1 MGYEMNG
8 TKLSQWHEFGF
19 SNERTMIDGAIT
31 TTALPPGNR
40 ATYDSISMKPETT
53 MPLLDAAPP
62 TAFSQEV
69 RPQRGVY
76 NGNGKHS
83 LGKSGDVIRILI
95 VDDHPVV
102 RKGISTCLSSHPK
115 LKVVGEAGDGL
126 EALRRIRELSP
137 DLVLMDVDMPLMNG
151 LAATECICRKFSRIK
166 VLILSMHNS
175 SEYAMRAI
183 RSGARGF
190 ILKRSSC
197 EELANAINTVHEG
210 GTYFSGEVVWFTM
223 RNFNSSEAEAGEP
236 ELSERQIEVLIC
248 VVAGK
253 GNKEIAE
260 QLNISVRTVESHR
273 ARIMQRL
280 SVHTIAELTK
290 YALAKGLVS
299 LEQSLPI
306 AAVAEVPSVE
316 YGQVSTVHSG

>member
-1 MGYEMNG
+1 MTNG
-8 TKLSQWHEFGF
+8 TLS
-19 SNERTMIDGAIT
+19 
-31 TTALPPGNR
+31 TALLLGDPVS
-40 ATYDSISMKPETT
+40 DCISMKSP
-53 MPLLDAAPP
+53 APVP
-62 TAFSQEV
+62 DGLPATAVSGSK
-69 RPQRGVY
+69 RG
-76 NGNGKHS
+76 
-83 LGKSGDVIRILI
+83 GDDGPATKPVQAIRILL

-102 RKGISTCLSSHPK
+102 RKGIGTCLSSHPG
-115 LKVVGEAGDGL
+115 LNVVGEAADGL
-126 EALRRIRELSP
+126 EALRKIRELSP

-151 LAATECICRKFSRIK
+151 LAATECICRKFHKIK
-166 VLILSMHNS
+166 VLMLSMHNS

-197 EELANAINTVHEG
+197 EELVNAINTVHAG

-223 RNFNSSEAEAGEP
+223 KNFRSTEPEQETP

-290 YALAKGLVS
+290 YALSKGLIS
-299 LEQSLPI
+299 LDKSLPV
-306 AAVAEVPSVE
+306 AAGSDAALDFNR
-316 YGQVSTVHSG
+316 VSAVHAG

>member
-1 MGYEMNG
+1 MND
-8 TKLSQWHEFGF
+8 TNLSQWHEFGF
-19 SNERTMIDGAIT
+19 SSGQTMTNGTLSTVLVSGGDSECGRADVKS
-31 TTALPPGNR
+31 TAPIPDSANAVDAPKELNR
-40 ATYDSISMKPETT
+40 HGGDHENQP
-53 MPLLDAAPP
+53 
-62 TAFSQEV
+62 V
-69 RPQRGVY
+69 R
-76 NGNGKHS
+76 
-83 LGKSGDVIRILI
+83 GKSSQTIRILL

-102 RKGISTCLSSHPK
+102 RKGLSTCLSSHSG
-115 LKVVGEAGDGL
+115 LSVVGEAGDGL
-126 EALRRIRELSP
+126 EALRKIRELSP

-151 LAATECICRKFSRIK
+151 LAATECISRKFHKIK
-166 VLILSMHNS
+166 VLMLSMHNS

-197 EELANAINTVHEG
+197 DELVNAIKTVHGG

-223 RNFNSSEAEAGEP
+223 KNFRAEEP
-236 ELSERQIEVLIC
+236 EQETQELSERQIEVLIC

-290 YALAKGLVS
+290 YALNKGLISLDKSLSVS
-299 LEQSLPI
+299 EATEPAGTAFSRFT
-306 AAVAEVPSVE
+306 
-316 YGQVSTVHSG
+316 TVHAG

>member
-1 MGYEMNG
+1 MSVGAPSTAALLLGSESAFDCVSMESE
-8 TKLSQWHEFGF
+8 TKEAVLDS
-19 SNERTMIDGAIT
+19 MAA
-31 TTALPPGNR
+31 ALPSEARQKESHRSGKGPDRKSKGVVR
-40 ATYDSISMKPETT
+40 V
-53 MPLLDAAPP
+53 LL
-62 TAFSQEV
+62 
-69 RPQRGVY
+69 
-76 NGNGKHS
+76 
-83 LGKSGDVIRILI
+83 
-95 VDDHPVV
+95 VDDHPIV
-102 RKGISTCLSSHPK
+102 RKGLITCLAAHPH
-115 LKVVGEAGDGL
+115 LIVVGEAGDGL
-126 EALRRIRELSP
+126 EALRQIRNLSP

-151 LAATECICRKFSRIK
+151 LAATECICRRFHHIK
-166 VLILSMHNS
+166 VLMLSMHNS
-175 SEYAMRAI
+175 SEYAMRAV

-197 EELANAINTVHEG
+197 EELVNAINTVHNG

-223 RNFNSSEAEAGEP
+223 RNFRSEDVEQSAP
-236 ELSERQIEVLIC
+236 DLSERQIEVLIC

-299 LEQSLPI
+299 LEPSAPVVG
-306 AAVAEVPSVE
+306 AADLCLQDYSCA
-316 YGQVSTVHSG
+316 STIHAG